1 MNCKEFKDK
10 VVDLFDTTIDM
21 QTKEECK
28 AHMAECAECK
38 TYYEELADAFNA
50 LQPQETSAMPSV
62 SRPVA
67 KQHHLWRLIA
77 TAAVFLL
84 GFFIGWSH
92 LFSTSAVAET
102 SRGQFFDHGIQSVQN
117 VGSFQMAVYARTTP
131 NDNFAYFDCKADF
144 VRIDIGLLRQNDS
157 VFYRVEKK
165 NGRAIVFDGNTQY
178 MWIPNALYV
187 KGPRTANFLEHFVSL
202 LYPER
207 LLAIQK
213 SAIDFSKKN
222 DVTRTETDTTVIL
235 TFKGTDKNRDLLQL
249 LETGK
254 MRNCEVEV
262 ENVFTKNDGL
272 LRFVKLWVVDK
283 GEKTLL
289 LHIDNI
295 QYNVMLNRTRITQIP
310 ETRWT
315 DVTKTTSD
323 TANDRL
329 NKLQQETAT
338 QAAERILQ
346 AIISGNNNQ
355 ASEALVYYKNILPAL
370 SDKMKG
376 CKASGFQERRDGD
389 YVGTYVFYT
398 LTHPDGKQEQKHIA
412 VKNDNENHIWI
423 VDGGL

>member
-131 NDNFAYFDCKADF
+131 NDNFAYFDSKADF

-283 GEKTLL
+283 GQKTLL